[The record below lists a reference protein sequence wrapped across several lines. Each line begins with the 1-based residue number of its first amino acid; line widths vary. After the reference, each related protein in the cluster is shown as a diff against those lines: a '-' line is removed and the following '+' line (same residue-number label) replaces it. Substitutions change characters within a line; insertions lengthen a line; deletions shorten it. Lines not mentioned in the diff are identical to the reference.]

1 MLTIDFNVETSAVIS
16 MAVSLS
22 SLAIICLLIS
32 LLFAFNSYAPVLR
45 VIVFQASPL
54 EYLNTLFVPSMIF
67 GLELYVSMDS
77 KAASN
82 CLAGSKIIELK
93 QVVKLE
99 ELPVKIKLV
108 DIILN

>member
-1 MLTIDFNVETSAVIS
+1 MLTIDLNVETSAVIS
-16 MAVSLS
+16 MALSLS
-22 SLAIICLLIS
+22 SLAKK
-32 LLFAFNSYAPVLR
+32 APVLR
-45 VIVFQASPL
+45 VIVFQASSL

-67 GLELYVSMDS
+67 GIELYVSRDN

-108 DIILN
+108 DIILNQIY